1 MTSSKA
7 SIDRCTQCGACNAVD
22 PIMGVTKKESASTR
36 YKAVLAKRGETSQ
49 LFYLATDTGMQE
61 QVCPSA
67 IDLSGAFRQA
77 RERNVK
83 AGITT
88 QANETML
95 ANFRKN
101 GTPYD
106 TLSTEDFRDKP
117 VW

>member
-1 MTSSKA
+1 
-7 SIDRCTQCGACNAVD
+7 
-22 PIMGVTKKESASTR
+22 MGVTKKESASTR
-36 YKAVLAKRGETSQ
+36 FKAVLAKRGETSP
-49 LFYLATDTGMQE
+49 LFYLSSDMGLQE

-67 IDLSGAFRQA
+67 IDLTGAFRAA

-83 AGITT
+83 AGVTT
-88 QANETML
+88 QANEAML

-106 TLSTEDFRDKP
+106 SLTAEDFHDKP

>member
-7 SIDRCTQCGACNAVD
+7 PITRCTQCGLCNTVD

-36 YKAVLAKRGETSQ
+36 FKATLAKRGVASPV
-49 LFYLATDTGMQE
+49 FYLATEMGLQE

-67 IDLSGAFRQA
+67 IDLTDAMRQA
-77 RERNVK
+77 REHNVR
-83 AGITT
+83 AGVTT

-101 GTPYD
+101 GSPYENWN
-106 TLSTEDFRDKP
+106 TEDFRDKP